1 MQNDFENLTLVFISV
16 ISTRGIVLWS
26 TNGGSD
32 ARVRSILYYAD
43 LYLANELTGS
53 NGNPFHFRG
62 RGSTGRVFRNG
73 FSVGSS
79 GAGPV
84 HDIKNIFSK
93 IQNTIYEV

>member
-1 MQNDFENLTLVFISV
+1 MQIDFENLALVFISV

-32 ARVRSILYYAD
+32 ARVRSILYYAES
-43 LYLANELTGS
+43 YLAKQLSAS

-62 RGSTGRVFRNG
+62 RGSTGRVFATG

-79 GAGPV
+79 WAGPV
-84 HDIKNIFSK
+84 HDIKNIFL
-93 IQNTIYEV
+93 